1 MAFMLMMEARKRKQ
15 INMEGRSRR
24 SKLRSYRI
32 FRGIYHVIIGP
43 ISLIE
48 AKMLWH
54 NHWVFLAKDRRI
66 SNLIRRNLFK
76 GISYLSRN

>member
-1 MAFMLMMEARKRKQ
+1 MTEERKRRQ
-15 INMEGRSRR
+15 INMGDRSRR

-32 FRGIYHVIIGP
+32 FRGIYRVITGP
-43 ISLIE
+43 ISQIE

-54 NHWVFLAKDRRI
+54 NHWEFLVKDSRI